1 MNVRKNYID
10 NIRWITVCIV
20 VVYHI
25 IYIFNC
31 SGVISNIDIQGIPQL
46 DTLTAFVYPWFMC
59 LLFIVAGMSA
69 RFALQKRTAKE
80 FICERTKK
88 ILIPSIVGIF
98 AYGWISGLITDKY
111 VDMFAQSTEPVPGLI
126 KYIIYC
132 MMGIGPLWF
141 AHVIFIASVL
151 LLLVRQLDKK
161 DKFWTL
167 CGKTNYIVLALL
179 TVLVWASSLI
189 LNTPLIT
196 VYRFGIYLTMFFM
209 GYFIFSHEEV
219 IEKLKKIAIP
229 MGIAATVMG
238 IIYAATQYGKNYA
251 DNAVLMKPFTNL
263 YLWTAVLA
271 ILGLGASFL
280 NFKNKFT
287 EYMTANSFSFYLL
300 HYTVVV
306 VLGYLTVTY
315 LNLPFAINYLLILAG
330 TSIILPL
337 ITELLKRIPI
347 IRNLVLGIY
356 KNKPKTKNKNKQET

>member
-1 MNVRKNYID
+1 MNARKNYID

-20 VVYHI
+20 IVYHI

-31 SGVISNIDIQGIPQL
+31 SGVISNIDVQGIPQL
-46 DTLTAFVYPWFMC
+46 DTLLAFVYPWFMC
-59 LLFIVAGMSA
+59 LLFIIAGMSA

-80 FICERTKK
+80 FIRERTKK

-98 AYGWISGLITDKY
+98 AYGWISGFITDRY
-111 VDMFAQSTEPVPGLI
+111 VDMFAQSAAPVPGLI
-126 KYIIYC
+126 RYIIYS

-141 AHVIFIASVL
+141 AHVLFVASVL
-151 LLLVRQLDKK
+151 LLLVRLLDKK
-161 DKFWTL
+161 DKFRTL
-167 CGKTNYIVLALL
+167 CGKTNYIALALL

-189 LNTPLIT
+189 LNTPFIT

-209 GYFIFSHEEV
+209 GYFIFSHDEV

-238 IIYAATQYGKNYA
+238 IIYAAAYYGENYA

-287 EYMTANSFSFYLL
+287 EYMTVNNFSFYLL
-300 HYTVVV
+300 HYSVVV
-306 VLGYLTVTY
+306 FLGYITVTY

-330 TSIILPL
+330 TIIILPL

-347 IRNLVLGIY
+347 IRSLVLGIY
-356 KNKPKTKNKNKQET
+356 KNKTEHKNKRKQ

>member
-1 MNVRKNYID
+1 MNARKNYID

-20 VVYHI
+20 IVYHI

-31 SGVISNIDIQGIPQL
+31 SGVISNFNVRGIPQL
-46 DTLTAFVYPWFMC
+46 DTLLAFVYPWFMC
-59 LLFIVAGMSA
+59 LLFIIAGMSS

-80 FICERTKK
+80 FISERTKK
-88 ILIPSIVGIF
+88 ILIPSIAGIF
-98 AYGWISGLITDKY
+98 AYGWISGFVTNQY
-111 VDMFAQSTEPVPGLI
+111 VDMFAHSEVPVPVLL
-126 KYIIYC
+126 KYIIYS
-132 MMGIGPLWF
+132 MMGIGPMWF
-141 AHVIFIASVL
+141 AHVLFVASVL
-151 LLLVRQLDKK
+151 LLLVRQLDKE

-167 CGKTNYIVLALL
+167 CGKTNFIVLALL

-209 GYFIFSHEEV
+209 GYFIFSHDEV

-238 IIYAATQYGKNYA
+238 IIYAAVYYGKNYA

-271 ILGLGASFL
+271 VLGLGARFL

-287 EYMTANSFSFYLL
+287 AYMTVNNFSFYLL
-300 HYTVVV
+300 HYSVVV
-306 VLGYLTVTY
+306 FLGYVTVTY
-315 LNLPFAINYLLILAG
+315 LNLPFTINYLLILSG
-330 TSIILPL
+330 TIIILPL

-347 IRNLVLGIY
+347 IRSLVLGIY
-356 KNKPKTKNKNKQET
+356 QKKN